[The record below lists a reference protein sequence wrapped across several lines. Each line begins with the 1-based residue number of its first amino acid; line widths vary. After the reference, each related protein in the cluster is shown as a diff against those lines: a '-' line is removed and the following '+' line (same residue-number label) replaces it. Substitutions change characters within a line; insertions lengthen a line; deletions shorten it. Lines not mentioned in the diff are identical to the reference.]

1 MPRISPPTRGRGRGD
16 HSSEPS
22 GSRRPAA
29 QRRGMAR
36 HAPVRG
42 PQRAPTKVPVSIRL
56 DADLVERLKAEGAG
70 RQSRAND
77 MLRRAAGLD

>member
-1 MPRISPPTRGRGRGD
+1 MPRIIPPTREEDATITRAAEAD
-16 HSSEPS
+16 PDA
-22 GSRRPAA
+22 RPLSDEEW
-29 QRRGMAR
+29 RTMR
-36 HAPVRG
+36 PVRG

-70 RQSRAND
+70 WQSRANV